1 MIATHSVKING
12 KWYRAGEKI
21 PALNSASE
29 SKIPDEVEKET
40 KNYTK
45 TEINRMPIADLKGL
59 AARMEIE
66 SSETMSG
73 AELKKA
79 LIEAFG
85 L

>member
-1 MIATHSVKING
+1 MAKYPYIVNKDG
-12 KWYRAGEKI
+12 VWYPAGAEVPADILPSENVDVAEKREY
-21 PALNSASE
+21 S
-29 SKIPDEVEKET
+29 
-40 KNYTK
+40 K
-45 TEINRMPIADLKGL
+45 TEINRMAVADLKIL